1 MVNKLIYSLIII
13 FTMVCTSYADVIEIP
28 FELDNGLI
36 IIEVE
41 LDGKKDKFLF
51 DTGTNEII
59 VHNNNLEVN
68 ITNSVQTLDG
78 YVSAESHD
86 VKVMKVGELY
96 RSNVAVTTMDLS
108 HVNDFLNKDVGG
120 MIGASVF
127 APANVMIDYNAMK
140 IVLDQTIAS
149 PSDVFKSQL
158 AYSFYEG
165 VPMAQ
170 LEIDGAKCNVL
181 LDSGA
186 TSHFFDAVLVTIEA
200 AATTVDVVTV
210 NGKTSNTQGKI
221 SNVLIG
227 NKNIE
232 SLSAINKDFS
242 SFNEGQDLKVVGL
255 LSLKKLAT
263 DGQLYFD
270 TQDMRMY
277 F

>member
-1 MVNKLIYSLIII
+1 MVNKLIYSLIIL
-13 FTMVCTSYADVIEIP
+13 FTTVCTSYADVIEIP

-51 DTGTNEII
+51 DTGSNEII
-59 VHNNNLEVN
+59 VHDNQTEGNN
-68 ITNSVQTLDG
+68 TNTVQTLDG
-78 YVSAESHD
+78 YASSDTHD

-96 RSNVAVTTMDLS
+96 RTNVAVTTMDLT

-127 APANVMIDYNAMK
+127 APANIMIDYNAMQ
-140 IVLDQTIAS
+140 IVLDQTIES
-149 PSDVFKSQL
+149 PSTVFTSQL
-158 AYSFYEG
+158 LYSFYEG

-170 LEIDGAKCNVL
+170 LEIDGGKCNVL

-186 TSHFFDAVLVTIEA
+186 TSHFFDARQVSLHVDD
-200 AATTVDVVTV
+200 TTVDVVTA
-210 NGKTSNTQGKI
+210 NGKTSNIKGKI
-221 SNVLIG
+221 NNVTIG
-227 NKNIE
+227 DKNIE
-232 SLSAINKDFS
+232 NLSAINKDFS
-242 SFNEGQDLKVVGL
+242 SFNEGQDLKIVGL

-270 TQDMRMY
+270 TQAQKMY